1 MLLWEEYK
9 EKHPDGVMYTQFCKR
24 YRNSKRA
31 TSLMEAAKGS
41 IGIKEGLRMAQKELR
56 IIIQQCDMYMGQLS
70 EIEAEMGELALQV
83 PGVKEMLTIKG
94 VGITTAAGFI
104 AEVGD
109 VSRFTHPSQIQKLAG
124 LNLVENSSGDHKG
137 QTTISRRGRSRL
149 RSILFKV
156 IMPLVAKN
164 NEFKLL
170 HEHYTTRRENP
181 LKKKQSLIL
190 LCCKLIRTVYA
201 LINKRVAYS
210 PERLLKNI
218 SYLQLQ
224 DAA

>member
-1 MLLWEEYK
+1 
-9 EKHPDGVMYTQFCKR
+9 
-24 YRNSKRA
+24 
-31 TSLMEAAKGS
+31 MEAAKGS

-56 IIIQQCDMYMGQLS
+56 IIIQQYDMYMGQLS